1 MGSKQ
6 VVLSF
11 WDAMK
16 SNDFTQASQFLSED
30 FEGYWPQSGELIL
43 GRENFA
49 AINSYYPAHGVWQFE
64 IHTVVCEGDSVV
76 TDVSVTDGAQSARA
90 ITFHT
95 VKNGL
100 IVKQTEFW
108 PDEMAAQDWRAKWVK
123 IVPVESQTELSV

>member
-1 MGSKQ
+1 MSSKQ

-11 WDAMK
+11 WEAMK

-49 AINSYYPAHGVWQFE
+49 AINSYYPASGVWRFE
-64 IHTVVCEGDSVV
+64 VHSIVCEGDSVV
-76 TDVSVTDGAQSARA
+76 TDVSVTDGAQRARA

-100 IVKQTEFW
+100 ITKQKEFW
-108 PDEMAAQDWRAKWVK
+108 PDEMAEQEWRAKWVK
-123 IVPVESQTELSV
+123 VVPLELRTEQSM